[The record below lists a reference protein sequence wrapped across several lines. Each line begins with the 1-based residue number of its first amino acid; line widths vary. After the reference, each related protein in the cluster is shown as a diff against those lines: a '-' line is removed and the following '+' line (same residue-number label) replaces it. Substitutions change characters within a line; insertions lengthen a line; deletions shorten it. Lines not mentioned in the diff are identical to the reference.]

1 MKLVRKL
8 LHIPEFRNQNCEH
21 LLTEVILKGG
31 FGNQLFQFATGVSIA
46 LEMKTDIYFH
56 DLPPITNDA
65 TNFFGLR
72 NIGIEPETI
81 YKVSDSL
88 GELVFEK
95 KATKIDCAGIEF
107 KEKDFSYIP
116 INLEKKHNVLNG
128 YFQSFKYFERFE
140 NTIRSYLK
148 KFFKSDAFGTTD
160 DFIIQIRLGDLLSN
174 PEARK
179 IHGIIPIEYL
189 EKIVG
194 IADGRNLA
202 TKVITD
208 DAFNVKKVFQILDSR
223 KEIPIVSESA
233 MSDFST
239 MVNARNLAISNST
252 FGWWAGWI
260 GDSQV
265 YAPQNWFADNEKM
278 NFNVNDF
285 FPTGWLIL

>member
-8 LHIPEFRNQNCEH
+8 LCIPKCRNQDCDH

-46 LEMKTDIYFH
+46 LENKTDIYFH

-72 NIGIEPETI
+72 NIGLEPETI

-88 GELVFEK
+88 GELVFEMK
-95 KATKIDCAGIEF
+95 DTKIDCAGIEF
-107 KEKDFSYIP
+107 KEKDFSYSP
-116 INLEKKHNVLNG
+116 INLEKGHNVLNG
-128 YFQSFKYFERFE
+128 YFQSYKYFERFE
-140 NTIRSYLK
+140 NTIRSYLQI
-148 KFFKSDAFGTTD
+148 FFKSDSFGTTD
-160 DFIIQIRLGDLLSN
+160 DFTIQIRLGDLLSN

-179 IHGIIPIEYL
+179 IHGIIPAEYI

-194 IADGRNLA
+194 IADGRNLTA
-202 TKVITD
+202 KVITD
-208 DAFNVKKVFQILDSR
+208 DAPNVKKVFQILDSR
-223 KEIPIVSESA
+223 KEISIVSESA
-233 MSDFST
+233 VSDFKT

-265 YAPQNWFADNEKM
+265 YAPQKWFTNNEKM
-278 NFNVNDF
+278 NFKVNDF
-285 FPTGWLIL
+285 FPTEWIIL